1 MVSRRQIPFF
11 TDMDVADSV
20 GEAILASGHKL
31 TRLRDVMLGDTAD
44 PVVAAACREGGLV
57 LVSHNYR
64 DFRKISKDL
73 EVANGDFDRL
83 SRIEMGCSQVI
94 GAARFVAELSLIELE
109 WAKRLADPE
118 GQGMRIFIGDQIVRV
133 ARPPVPKGK

>member
-1 MVSRRQIPFF
+1 MASRRQIPFF

-20 GEAILASGHKL
+20 GEAIIAAGHQL
-31 TRLRDVMLGDTAD
+31 TRLRDVMLGDSAD

-64 DFRKISKDL
+64 DFRKISREL
-73 EVANGDFDRL
+73 EVTNGDFDRL

-94 GAARFVAELSLIELE
+94 GAARFVAELSIIELE
-109 WAKRLADPE
+109 WARRLADPD
-118 GQGMRIFIGDQIVRV
+118 GPGMRIFIGDRVVRV
-133 ARPPVPKGK
+133 ARPPL